1 MNRKKR
7 NQIDTQTYLN
17 LKTTAI
23 IVVKHEW
30 MAWLFNEIN
39 WFELISM
46 ELTAQTFWS
55 PWSYVA
61 LIWSHHA
68 HKHNTNHRINNRDL
82 YSRINISRRVFEGI
96 CCSFFG
102 SFKSWRQRCQWNHCC
117 DSITSKYLRAH
128 RIIFRLA
135 MNLQP
140 FIGHSHLNIW

>member
-1 MNRKKR
+1 MKTKLPTIRTENESNENRWTEKKR

-61 LIWSHHA
+61 LIWSH
-68 HKHNTNHRINNRDL
+68 
-82 YSRINISRRVFEGI
+82 
-96 CCSFFG
+96 
-102 SFKSWRQRCQWNHCC
+102 
-117 DSITSKYLRAH
+117 RA
-128 RIIFRLA
+128 RT
-135 MNLQP
+135 
-140 FIGHSHLNIW
+140 